1 MNKKS
6 ISITL
11 ILALLIVLSAS
22 TVSAESDNQTLS
34 VADETALSTEYT
46 VNGTTT
52 DDIQSAI
59 NKASDGD
66 TVNLGESKSYNIN
79 TDTISIT
86 KSITLTGKNVNIT
99 SGSSNCGIQIRGDGI
114 NINGITFINANPLPG
129 YGGNIIGDA
138 IQASY
143 VNNIVIS
150 NCKFINFKS
159 GVYFT
164 GTTYSVI
171 RDSYFTGT
179 TTHVITSESGTKAVN
194 LMGSSNIQII
204 NNTFDG
210 PVLDGVS
217 IASTSGDVIVENNT
231 FINNTYAVFYGGAST
246 RGSVIKNNR
255 FITCGY
261 LETSYYNNMHQ
272 WENNTYDNLPVISL
286 KKSSDNLDIINNTF
300 IVRDNNLLIY
310 SEAENQDHGFPSAI
324 GSINMS
330 KNTVETLNSSVNPT
344 TVTFYWLK
352 VLKSL
357 ALNPTGDI
365 IVKNNNIK
373 EGIEVFHLEFAAI
386 ETGDN
391 SILIPKAKTDTYLT
405 ISYVKD
411 GRVILVLNDINGEPI
426 VGEKITYT
434 VNSGDNVDDETDMY
448 GHVYINGLSGENKIA
463 ARYAGSD
470 SYYKSDLSAT
480 VQISASQTA
489 TSIQASALSVNAVS
503 AKGSVYKFTLKDAA
517 GKALAGK
524 SVSISFNGK
533 IYTATSASNGVVS
546 FTLPA
551 AAAGKYAVT
560 MAFTGDSTYKG
571 SVATSTI
578 SIVKQATK
586 LTVAKKTF
594 KKSATK
600 KVTAVLKYNTG
611 KVLKGKKVTM
621 KVNGKT
627 YTAKTNSKGVATFK
641 VKLTK
646 KGTFKATTKF
656 AGDAYYTAKSVTSKI
671 VVK

>member
-1 MNKKS
+1 M
-6 ISITL
+6 
-11 ILALLIVLSAS
+11 
-22 TVSAESDNQTLS
+22 
-34 VADETALSTEYT
+34 
-46 VNGTTT
+46 
-52 DDIQSAI
+52 
-59 NKASDGD
+59 
-66 TVNLGESKSYNIN
+66 
-79 TDTISIT
+79 
-86 KSITLTGKNVNIT
+86 
-99 SGSSNCGIQIRGDGI
+99 
-114 NINGITFINANPLPG
+114 PG

-138 IQASY
+138 ISA
-143 VNNIVIS
+143 NGATNIVID

-159 GVYFT
+159 GVYFSST
-164 GTTYSVI
+164 HDSTI
-171 RDSYFTGT
+171 KNSYFTGT
-179 TTHVITSESGTKAVN
+179 TTHVITSESGTKAIN
-194 LMGSSNIQII
+194 LMGAKNIHII

-255 FITCGY
+255 LITCGY

-310 SEAENQDHGFPSAI
+310 SEAENEDHGFPSAI
-324 GSINMS
+324 GSINMI
-330 KNTVETLNSSVNPT
+330 KNTVETLNSSVNLT

-357 ALNPTGDI
+357 ELNPTGDI

-391 SILIPKAKTDTYLT
+391 SILIPKAKTDTYIT

-411 GRVILVLNDINGEPI
+411 GRVILVLNDIAGEPI

-434 VNSGDNVDDETDMY
+434 VNSGDDVDDETDMY

-463 ARYAGSD
+463 AKYAGSD

-480 VQISASQTA
+480 
-489 TSIQASALSVNAVS
+489 IQASPSQTQTALTASGLSVNAAS
-503 AKGSVYKFTLKDAA
+503 AKGSVYKFTLKDAS

-533 IYTATSASNGVVS
+533 IYTATSASSGVVS

-600 KVTAVLKYNTG
+600 KVTAVLKDNTG

-656 AGDAYYTAKSVTSKI
+656 AGDAYYTAKTTSSKI
-671 VVK
+671 IVK

>member
-480 VQISASQTA
+480 
-489 TSIQASALSVNAVS
+489 IQASPSLTQTAITASGLSVNAAS
-503 AKGSVYKFTLKDAA
+503 AKGSVYKFTLKDAS

-533 IYTATSASNGVVS
+533 IYTATSASSGVVS

-600 KVTAVLKYNTG
+600 KVTAVLKDNTG

>member
-391 SILIPKAKTDTYLT
+391 SILIPKAKTDTYIT

-480 VQISASQTA
+480 
-489 TSIQASALSVNAVS
+489 IQASPSLTQTAITASGLSVNAAS
-503 AKGSVYKFTLKDAA
+503 AKGSVYKFTLKDAS

-533 IYTATSASNGVVS
+533 IYTATSASSGVVS

-600 KVTAVLKYNTG
+600 KVTAVLKDNTG

-656 AGDAYYTAKSVTSKI
+656 AGDAYYTAKRVTSKI

>member
-1 MNKKS
+1 MNKKN

-11 ILALLIVLSAS
+11 ILALLIVLSVS
-22 TVSAESDNQTLS
+22 TVSAESYNQTLS
-34 VADETALSTEYT
+34 STDETTLSTEYT

-79 TDTISIT
+79 TDTITIT
-86 KSITLTGKNVNIT
+86 KGITLKGENVNIT
-99 SGSSNCGIQIRGDGI
+99 SGSSNCGIQIRGNGV

-129 YGGNIIGDA
+129 YGGNIIGEA
-138 IQASY
+138 ISA
-143 VNNIVIS
+143 NGATNIVID
-150 NCKFINFKS
+150 NCKFFNFKS
-159 GVYFT
+159 GVYFSST
-164 GTTYSVI
+164 HDSTI
-171 RDSYFTGT
+171 KNSYFTGT
-179 TTHVITSESGTKAVN
+179 TTHVITSESGTKAIN
-194 LMGSSNIQII
+194 LMGAKNIHII

-231 FINNTYAVFYGGAST
+231 FINNTYAIFYGGAST

-357 ALNPTGDI
+357 ELNPIGDI
-365 IVKNNNIK
+365 IVKNNNIA

-391 SILIPKAKTDTYLT
+391 SILIPKAKTDTYIT

-411 GRVILVLNDINGEPI
+411 GRVILVLNDIAGEPI

-434 VNSGDNVDDETDMY
+434 VNSGDDIFDETDMY

-600 KVTAVLKYNTG
+600 KVTAVLKENTG
-611 KVLKGKKVTM
+611 KVLSGKKITM

-656 AGDAYYTAKSVTSKI
+656 AGDAYYTAKTTSSKI
-671 VVK
+671 VIK

>member
-11 ILALLIVLSAS
+11 ILALLIILSVS
-22 TVSAESDNQTLS
+22 TVSAENDNETLS
-34 VADETALSTEYT
+34 VSDETALSTEYT

-52 DDIQSAI
+52 TDIQSAI

-79 TDTISIT
+79 TDTITIT
-86 KSITLTGKNVNIT
+86 KSITLKGENVNIT

-138 IQASY
+138 ISA
-143 VNNIVIS
+143 NGATNIVID

-159 GVYFT
+159 GVYFSST
-164 GTTYSVI
+164 HDSTI
-171 RDSYFTGT
+171 KNSYFTGT
-179 TTHVITSESGTKAVN
+179 TTHVITSESGTKAIN
-194 LMGSSNIQII
+194 LMGAKNIHII

-310 SEAENQDHGFPSAI
+310 SEAENEDHGFPSAI

-357 ALNPTGDI
+357 ELNPTGDI

-391 SILIPKAKTDTYLT
+391 SILIPKAKTDTYIT

-411 GRVILVLNDINGEPI
+411 GRVILVLNDIAGEPI

-434 VNSGDNVDDETDMY
+434 VNSGDDVDDETDMY

-463 ARYAGSD
+463 AKYAGSD

-480 VQISASQTA
+480 
-489 TSIQASALSVNAVS
+489 IQASPSQTQTALTASGLSVNAAS
-503 AKGSVYKFTLKDAA
+503 AKGSVYKFTLKDAS

-533 IYTATSASNGVVS
+533 IYTATSASSGVVS

-600 KVTAVLKYNTG
+600 KVTAVLKDNTG

-656 AGDAYYTAKSVTSKI
+656 AGDAYYTAKTTSSKI
-671 VVK
+671 IVK